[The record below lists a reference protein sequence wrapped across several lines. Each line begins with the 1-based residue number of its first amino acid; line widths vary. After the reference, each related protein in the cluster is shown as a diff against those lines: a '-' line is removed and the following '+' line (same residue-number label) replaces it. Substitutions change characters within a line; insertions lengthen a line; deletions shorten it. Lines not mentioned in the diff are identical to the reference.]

1 MAAEKAA
8 VRARRLAA
16 EVELRQG
23 AYPVLKAKV
32 EAVQAAA
39 KVKSFEE
46 DWREAELQ
54 EHKAAE
60 AHRQHWTRTTRTG
73 RGSCNTR
80 RGLPCTTGCVQ
91 NERRA
96 MRQQVWTMPRKTRWR
111 RTRRWQPSAG
121 RLRGQGQQQDR
132 RLQQTQGGGG
142 GRKSGGQARGAP
154 AQLRG
159 GLIQ

>member
-16 EVELRQG
+16 EVQLRQG

-60 AHRQHWTRTTRTG
+60 AHRQH
-73 RGSCNTR
+73 
-80 RGLPCTTGCVQ
+80 
-91 NERRA
+91 
-96 MRQQVWTMPRKTRWR
+96 
-111 RTRRWQPSAG
+111 
-121 RLRGQGQQQDR
+121 
-132 RLQQTQGGGG
+132 
-142 GRKSGGQARGAP
+142 
-154 AQLRG
+154 
-159 GLIQ
+159 